1 MPTVTEEQEIVI
13 DHGEKYTVAIWA
25 ITPEG
30 ANLGLQIAESLPD
43 ADLYVSANLERSNI
57 LSNTFKRLSGALP
70 LLFNKYNGHI
80 FIMSTGIVVRIIAHL
95 LRHKT
100 VDPAV
105 VVVDEMGNHS
115 ISLVSGHIGGA
126 NMLANKVAG
135 LIGAD
140 PVITTATDIHRVPS
154 IDTLAVEKGL
164 FIENPDAIKG
174 VNMAFLSGDKIY
186 FHDPFGLLMDSIP
199 KSNLILADGS
209 DGNDPAAFPKINLK
223 KLSGVFICDV
233 RFDLPPQMLILRPE
247 SLVAGI
253 GCNRNTSME
262 EMKSFLH
269 EVLEKFRLSFNSL
282 KCIATINIKKDE
294 HGLLALSEELEL
306 PITFYDRE
314 ELNQIK
320 TIETPSL
327 MVEKYTGVKSVCE
340 AAAILAS
347 NNGKLIVPKHSTR
360 NVTIAIARKSFM

>member
-1 MPTVTEEQEIVI
+1 VI

-25 ITPEG
+25 ITPKG
-30 ANLGLQIAESLPD
+30 ANLGRKIAESLSD
-43 ADLYVSANLERSNI
+43 ADLYLSANLEKSNI
-57 LSNTFKRLSGALP
+57 SSNTFKRLSGALP
-70 LLFNKYNGHI
+70 RFFNKYNGHI

-154 IDTLAVEKGL
+154 IDILAIEKGL

-186 FHDPFGLLMDSIP
+186 FHDPFGLLTDSIP
-199 KSNLILADGS
+199 NLILDACS
-209 DGNDPAAFPKINLK
+209 DGNNPEDISKTYLK
-223 KLSGVFICDV
+223 EISGVFICDV

-294 HGLLALSEELEL
+294 LGLLALSEELEL

-327 MVEKYTGVKSVCE
+327 MVEKFTGVKSVCE

>member
-1 MPTVTEEQEIVI
+1 M
-13 DHGEKYTVAIWA
+13 DHRGKYTVAIWA
-25 ITPEG
+25 ITPNG
-30 ANLGLQIAESLPD
+30 ANLGRKIAEGLFD
-43 ADLYVSANLERSNI
+43 CDLYVSENLEKSHPPPH
-57 LSNTFKRLSGALP
+57 TFKKLSVALP
-70 LLFNKYNGHI
+70 QFFNTYNGHI
-80 FIMSTGIVVRIIAHL
+80 FIMSTGIVVRMIAPL

-105 VVVDEMGNHS
+105 VVVDEMGNHC
-115 ISLVSGHIGGA
+115 ISLVSGHMGGA
-126 NMLANKVAG
+126 NVLAKKTAG
-135 LIGAD
+135 IIGAD
-140 PVITTATDIHRVPS
+140 PVITTATDVHRVPS
-154 IDTLAVEKGL
+154 IDSLAVEKGL

-174 VNMAFLSGDKIY
+174 VNMAFLTTKKIY

-199 KSNLILADGS
+199 KSNLILETLS
-209 DGNDPAAFPKINLK
+209 DGNDPEDIPKIYLK
-223 KLSGVFICDV
+223 EIPGVSICDV
-233 RFDLPPQMLILRPE
+233 RLDLPSQILILRPE

-262 EMKSFLH
+262 EIKSFFY

-282 KCIATINIKKDE
+282 NCIGTINIKKDE
-294 HGLLALSEELEL
+294 PGLLALSEELEL
-306 PITFYDRE
+306 PIRFYDRE
-314 ELNQIK
+314 ALNRVTTIK
-320 TIETPSL
+320 TPSL